1 VNLAL
6 KKVGLNT
13 SLKPCAALDKTPS
26 KRQPTVHAILS
37 VSSLNSELIP
47 MKILSFNEHAAG
59 TQPSVISIP
68 NDADPRTVSLDGVT
82 RIDLHFPKFTDGRAY
97 SQAFLLR
104 RRLGFKGEIRATG
117 DVLID
122 QLVSMAR
129 TGFDVAVLREGLDAS
144 AAQRQFDRFPAYYQ
158 GSAVDTQPLFAK
170 AVA

>member
-1 VNLAL
+1 
-6 KKVGLNT
+6 
-13 SLKPCAALDKTPS
+13 
-26 KRQPTVHAILS
+26 
-37 VSSLNSELIP
+37 
-47 MKILSFNEHAAG
+47 MKILSFNDHTHSTDSG
-59 TQPSVISIP
+59 VISIA
-68 NDADPRTVSLDGVT
+68 NDADPRDVSLDGVK

-129 TGFDVAVLREGLDAS
+129 TGFEVAVLREGLDAS
-144 AAQRQFDRFPAYYQ
+144 AAQRQFDRFPAFYQ

-170 AVA
+170 ATA